1 MAMHYVVKIPVE
13 DVVKAF
19 VEQYPRHIFQKSVL
33 VETDYLNDYTSP
45 CLLILIMAN
54 TVIN

>member
-1 MAMHYVVKIPVE
+1 MHYDVKIPVE

-19 VEQYPRHIFQKSVL
+19 VEQYPRNIFQKSVL